1 MFGAFKSTLVT
12 LGGIVW
18 KRRFRLTE
26 RQKYRHRLRL
36 RQVDDV
42 VDAIAT
48 SGVQIRA
55 LEMAQRE
62 PRENEMT
69 SSQKYWVFS
78 KRYRG
83 SVKPA
88 HWVPKW
94 TKARFVRTPP
104 ETAIHAPKPSL

>member
-1 MFGAFKSTLVT
+1 MFGAFRGSLVA

-36 RQVDDV
+36 RAVDDV
-42 VDAIAT
+42 VDAIAE
-48 SGVQIRA
+48 SGVSIRA
-55 LEMAQRE
+55 LDLALKEPKESEMSAA
-62 PRENEMT
+62 
-69 SSQKYWVFS
+69 QKYWVYS
-78 KRYRG
+78 KRYKG

-94 TKARFVRTPP
+94 TKARFVRSPP
-104 ETAIHAPKPSL
+104 GTVMHAPKS